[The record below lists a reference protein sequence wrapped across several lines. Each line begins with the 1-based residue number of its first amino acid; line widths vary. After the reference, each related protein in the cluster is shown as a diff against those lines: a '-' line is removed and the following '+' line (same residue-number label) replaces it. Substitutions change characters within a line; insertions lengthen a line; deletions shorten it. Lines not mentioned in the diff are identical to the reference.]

1 MGLISGELRFFV
13 VNPEVRSVGESREEV
28 GWILLEFVS

>member
-1 MGLISGELRFFV
+1 MGVISRDFRFFV
-13 VNPEVRSVGESREEV
+13 VNPEVTSVGESREEV